1 MNGKVACIDNREK
14 RGWKSKAV
22 DGSCR
27 RRIQVRWVGWI
38 AAMWEIWIAARWEIR
53 WTARLWSSSR
63 PMY

>member
-27 RRIQVRWVGWI
+27 RRIQVRWSRWI
-38 AAMWEIWIAARWEIR
+38 AASWENR

-63 PMY
+63 PMD

>member
-27 RRIQVRWVGWI
+27 RRIQVRWSRWI
-38 AAMWEIWIAARWEIR
+38 AASWENR

>member
-27 RRIQVRWVGWI
+27 RRIQVRWSRWI
-38 AAMWEIWIAARWEIR
+38 AAWWEI
-53 WTARLWSSSR
+53 RLWSSSR
-63 PMY
+63 PMD